1 MAFICFV
8 GTYKPIICGI
18 ADYTGFITRAS
29 PAGKWSVLSFDLE
42 KYGASLSTARERTD
56 QVWYGIPGRYDFSA
70 AVILQGL
77 KELGLKD
84 EDTILWFQHDD
95 LIWADSQKFVTMLM
109 DLDLPKVVTFHTLH
123 FQSSE
128 TPTGLRKYQYN
139 LLQSLLP
146 HVQAITVF
154 SHGVYDAVTSAFPEH
169 RNRVYVVK
177 HGIHSYPAVSKLS
190 RKEAKERLNDFLLSE
205 AGLDQATRDALRKQR
220 TFLDPDT
227 SVIGQ
232 TGFLCPL
239 KHSESL
245 YLLRDKLQQITP
257 HKRIAAVRIGMTR
270 EESQK
275 IYAGKLRREQNGRDS
290 FLLETWLPQDT
301 LALAQRAFDVNFY
314 WPTECTQSGIMAHA
328 LGAGAMVAG
337 RDLEGVG
344 ETLKEAGGLVDT
356 DLRRLLLKIREII
369 INPALR
375 ERMEGAVLKYAAE
388 FSWKNQSRRHYELA
402 ERILRTKRCP
412 SGKIP
417 NPNI

>member
-1 MAFICFV
+1 MAFICFA

-42 KYGASLSTARERTD
+42 KYGASLGTAPERTD
-56 QVWYGIPGRYDFSA
+56 QVWYGIPGRHDFSA

-77 KELGLKD
+77 KELGLQD

-109 DLDLPKVVTFHTLH
+109 ELELPKVVTFHTLH

-154 SHGVYDAVTSAFPEH
+154 SHGVYNAVISAFPEH
-169 RNRVYVVK
+169 SEKVYVVK

-190 RKEAKERLNDFLLSE
+190 RKEAKERFNDFLLSE

-227 SVIGQ
+227 SVIG
-232 TGFLCPL
+232 
-239 KHSESL
+239 
-245 YLLRDKLQQITP
+245 
-257 HKRIAAVRIGMTR
+257 
-270 EESQK
+270 
-275 IYAGKLRREQNGRDS
+275 
-290 FLLETWLPQDT
+290 
-301 LALAQRAFDVNFY
+301 
-314 WPTECTQSGIMAHA
+314 
-328 LGAGAMVAG
+328 
-337 RDLEGVG
+337 
-344 ETLKEAGGLVDT
+344 
-356 DLRRLLLKIREII
+356 
-369 INPALR
+369 
-375 ERMEGAVLKYAAE
+375 
-388 FSWKNQSRRHYELA
+388 
-402 ERILRTKRCP
+402 
-412 SGKIP
+412 
-417 NPNI
+417 